1 MEVNIWVK
9 ILILLLITVIIIL
22 CGFNAATYNKIAN
35 EKLTV
40 GDVTPGGA
48 RALMWFNII
57 ILLFT
62 CPLWIWY
69 VYKIFRNEA
78 QRQQDLGALKQ
89 YAYDKAVTAGAA
101 TKRGLSYATTPS
113 RWSSYE
119 TIPQYTSNRSGGM
132 QGPIMNSSTEME
144 LPIRNSDAQMNL
156 IRQIC
161 AETPDNSICRQRGNP
176 F

>member
-1 MEVNIWVK
+1 MEENIWVK
-9 ILILLLITVIIIL
+9 ILILLLITAIIVL

-69 VYKIFRNEA
+69 VYKLFRNEA
-78 QRQQDLGALKQ
+78 ERQQDIGALKQ
-89 YAYDKAVTAGAA
+89 YSYDKAMAAG
-101 TKRGLSYATTPS
+101 TYVKRGASYATTPS
-113 RWSSYE
+113 RWSNQTTFFSSPE
-119 TIPQYTSNRSGGM
+119 RSGPVLNNP
-132 QGPIMNSSTEME
+132 QEIE
-144 LPIRNSDAQMNL
+144 LPIRNSNAQGNL
-156 IRQIC
+156 IMKIC
-161 AETPDNSICRQRGNP
+161 NENPMDPRCNVGNP
-176 F
+176 FYS